1 MKQNG
6 GERHKIPLD
15 RSFVLLYTIIKM
27 AVNHQKYGFT
37 ASYRGGYMIGRTYEV
52 KELNRLYSHNR
63 AELVAIYGRR
73 RVGKT
78 YLVDETFADRITF
91 RHAGLSPADEN
102 SHGLL
107 KLQLDHFYNSLELH
121 GMEKCE
127 KPTNWLDAFLLLEKF
142 LQSKDNGSRQVV
154 FLDEL
159 PWLDSPKSGFIRAFE
174 AFWNTWGCH
183 RKNLMVIVCGS
194 ANSWIQD
201 KLLNNHGGLYNR
213 VTYEIKLSPFSLKEC
228 EDFYVSNNVKLSRY
242 DIAQSYMIFGGIPYY
257 MGYINPEMSLAQNV
271 DKLFFAKNAVLRD
284 EYNRLF
290 ASVFT
295 NPDAVKS
302 IVQLLYT
309 RNSGFTRKEIVEKLK
324 ITDGGGLSR
333 NLNALISSDFITKY
347 VPFGYGK
354 REEHYKLI
362 DPFCLFY
369 LHFVSGQK
377 KVSEKFWQQNVTS
390 SSISSWRGFAFENVC
405 FNHIEQI
412 KRCLGI
418 SGVITETSAWSKK
431 EDDTEGTQIDLLIKR
446 NDNVINMCENKFFS
460 DDFTVTKDYYKKILN
475 RQTILAGH
483 VSSKF
488 VIHSTLITTFG
499 LTQNEYSSVFLNVI
513 LLDDLFKD
521 E

>member
-1 MKQNG
+1 
-6 GERHKIPLD
+6 
-15 RSFVLLYTIIKM
+15 
-27 AVNHQKYGFT
+27 
-37 ASYRGGYMIGRTYEV
+37 MIGRVQER
-52 KELNRLYSHNR
+52 KELNRLYDRNKS
-63 AELVAIYGRR
+63 ELVAIYGRR

-78 YLVDETFADRITF
+78 FLVDETFENRITF
-91 RHAGLSPADEN
+91 RHAGLSPADED
-102 SHGLL
+102 SRGLL
-107 KLQLDHFYNSLELH
+107 KLQLNHFYNSLVLQ

-127 KPTNWLDAFLLLEKF
+127 KPSNWLDAFLLLEKF
-142 LQSKDNGSRQVV
+142 LQSKDDGNRQVV

-159 PWLDSPKSGFIRAFE
+159 PWLDTPKSGFIRAFE

-228 EDFYVSNNVKLSRY
+228 EDYYKSNNVKLSRY

-257 MGYINPEMSLAQNV
+257 MGYVSPDMSLAQNV
-271 DKLFFAKNAVLRD
+271 DKLFFKKNGVLRE

-290 ASVFT
+290 ASVFV
-295 NPDAVKS
+295 NPDAVKN

-309 RNSGFTRKEIVEKLK
+309 RNAGFTRKEIVDKLG

-333 NLNALISSDFITKY
+333 NLNALIASDFIMKY
-347 VPFGYGK
+347 VPFGYRK

-362 DPFCLFY
+362 DPFCIFY
-369 LHFVSGQK
+369 LHFLHNQK
-377 KVSEKFWQQNVTS
+377 KISEKFWQQNITS
-390 SSISSWRGFAFENVC
+390 APVSVWRGFAFENVC

-412 KRCLGI
+412 KRALGI

-431 EDDTEGTQIDLLIKR
+431 EDDTEGTQIDLLITR
-446 NDNVINMCENKFFS
+446 NDNVINMCEIKYYSAEFKVNKE
-460 DDFTVTKDYYKKILN
+460 YYSKILK
-475 RQTILAGH
+475 RQTILAENI
-483 VSSKF
+483 SPKMT
-488 VIHSTLITTFG
+488 IHSTLITTFG
-499 LTQNEYSSVFLNVI
+499 LIQNEHSSAFSNIIV
-513 LLDDLFKD
+513 LDDLFKD